1 MPEDREQ
8 KIKDRAH
15 RLWED
20 EGRPE
25 GRELEHWREAERQVL
40 AEEAAEWR
48 PEAPDDA
55 SADARVTPP
64 ADPLRNPE
72 PIPPAEDPEYPAITG
87 PEQLPPGMP
96 IPVSLNP
103 EEVERVP
110 AAPEPAGSSSG
121 VTRAA
126 GVKRRRAAK
135 TPVRRRP
142 DGSTLE
148 P

>member
-40 AEEAAEWR
+40 AEEAADWR

-55 SADARVTPP
+55 SADAQVNPP

-96 IPVSLNP
+96 IPASLNP
-103 EEVERVP
+103 EEVERGP
-110 AAPEPAGSSSG
+110 AAPEPGGSASG
-121 VTRAA
+121 TTRAA
-126 GVKRRRAAK
+126 GVKRRGAVKA
-135 TPVRRRP
+135 PLRRRLG
-142 DGSTLE
+142 GSTLE

>member
-1 MPEDREQ
+1 MPDDRER

-25 GRELEHWREAERQVL
+25 GRELGHWREAERQVL
-40 AEEAAEWR
+40 AEEAADWR

-55 SADARVTPP
+55 STDARVSPP

-72 PIPPAEDPEYPAITG
+72 PIPPAEDLEYPAVTG
-87 PEQLPPGMP
+87 PEQLPPGLP
-96 IPVSLNP
+96 TPSSLNP
-103 EEVERVP
+103 EEVERGA
-110 AAPEPAGSSSG
+110 AAPEPGGSSPG
-121 VTRAA
+121 ATRAA
-126 GVKRRRAAK
+126 GVKRQGTTK
-135 TPVRRRP
+135 VSLRRRP
-142 DGSTLE
+142 GGSTLE